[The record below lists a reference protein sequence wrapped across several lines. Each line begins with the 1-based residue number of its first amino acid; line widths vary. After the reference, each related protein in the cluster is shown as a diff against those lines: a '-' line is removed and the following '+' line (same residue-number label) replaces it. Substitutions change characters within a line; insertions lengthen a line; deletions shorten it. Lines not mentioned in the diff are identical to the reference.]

1 MRGQEPHRLAGGRAH
16 GGEAQPLDETFQ
28 DRIRALAGMD
38 DARGD
43 AERPS
48 RRGNEQRIRFDVVGG
63 PIAGRKLVLD
73 QPIGGGGIGHPQQR
87 LRQHHEGKPL
97 LGGQRIGMEEVLDPA
112 EPAGFGPDARD
123 EAGRMRVNSPLGV
136 GRAGRLSEQRG
147 RQRLVGRRVGR
158 REDDSCAGIRGAGD
172 FRIWNHDRSQARLVP
187 ARACGVNL
195 NSGSCRRS
203 PE

>member
-1 MRGQEPHRLAGGRAH
+1 
-16 GGEAQPLDETFQ
+16 
-28 DRIRALAGMD
+28 
-38 DARGD
+38 
-43 AERPS
+43 
-48 RRGNEQRIRFDVVGG
+48 
-63 PIAGRKLVLD
+63 
-73 QPIGGGGIGHPQQR
+73 
-87 LRQHHEGKPL
+87 
-97 LGGQRIGMEEVLDPA
+97 MEEVLDPA

-158 REDDSCAGIRGAGD
+158 REDDCGI
-172 FRIWNHDRSQARLVP
+172 
-187 ARACGVNL
+187 NL